1 MFKTL
6 FFSVASVF
14 ILAFPKTLPAYDARC
29 MVDGQKFKDCDVTAN
44 GGVLAVRFSSPKDQS
59 LDRTIPGDKIK
70 RITDGELARKDTMKS
85 FVMGPLLFF
94 SFFDGDNNKGAYG
107 IEYVDA
113 NGKKDSFFFQLK
125 NKKDFSFGTSLKKMG
140 GKN

>member
-1 MFKTL
+1 MPKSTL
-6 FFSVASVF
+6 FLVSAIF

-29 MVDGQKFKDCDVTAN
+29 IVEGQKFKDCDVTAN

-94 SFFDGDNNKGAYG
+94 SFFDRDNNEGAYG
-107 IEYVDA
+107 VEYVDA
-113 NGKKDSFFFQLK
+113 NGKSESFFFQLK
-125 NKKDFSFGTSLKKMG
+125 NKKDFAFGTSLKKMG